1 MTEAGRACARRV
13 PEEAPQEVADLVARC
28 ISEPERR
35 PTAEQCAEVISSFLP
50 GVARKTS
57 GRTASGE
64 VGRFKRASSGAQPKS
79 PVCPRP
85 SRAAATRPSRPAA
98 THRNRLEALRPDQ
111 AAAAGPCSAHGRAN
125 FSVRFAPARIAD
137 LPLRL

>member
-1 MTEAGRACARRV
+1 M
-13 PEEAPQEVADLVARC
+13 PEEAPPEVADLVARC

-79 PVCPRP
+79 SGCPAPKSGSSNPPNSSGSNAPKSSGSAP
-85 SRAAATRPSRPAA
+85 S
-98 THRNRLEALRPDQ
+98 
-111 AAAAGPCSAHGRAN
+111 
-125 FSVRFAPARIAD
+125 
-137 LPLRL
+137 

>member
-1 MTEAGRACARRV
+1 MGACRV

-35 PTAEQCAEVISSFLP
+35 PSAEQCAEVISSFLP

-64 VGRFKRASSGAQPKS
+64 VGRFKRASSGAQPRSPTRTAPKS
-79 PVCPRP
+79 GSSDPPKSSGGNAPKSSGSAP
-85 SRAAATRPSRPAA
+85 S
-98 THRNRLEALRPDQ
+98 
-111 AAAAGPCSAHGRAN
+111 
-125 FSVRFAPARIAD
+125 
-137 LPLRL
+137 